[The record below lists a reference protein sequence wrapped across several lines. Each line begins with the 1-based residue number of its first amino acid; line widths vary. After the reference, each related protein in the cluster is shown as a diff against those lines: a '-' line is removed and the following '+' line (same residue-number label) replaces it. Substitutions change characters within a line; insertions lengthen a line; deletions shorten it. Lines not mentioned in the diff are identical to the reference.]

1 MARVAPSPRETA
13 DVPQDG
19 ASWAAD
25 GNAPTLN
32 RPSPGDQT
40 MADQAARQLSHVR
53 SAVTHIGGAW
63 AEELRRLNSRSLNSL
78 IPPAGFLNKIRAG
91 RAAFYPELPWV
102 RHSLVDPQAVR
113 TLVHMLSVC
122 LNHES

>member
-19 ASWAAD
+19 ASCAAD

-32 RPSPGDQT
+32 RQSPGDQT
-40 MADQAARQLSHVR
+40 LADQAARQLSNVR

-63 AEELRRLNSRSLNSL
+63 AEELRRLNSNSLHSL
-78 IPPAGFLNKIRAG
+78 IPPEGFLNKLRAG

>member
-19 ASWAAD
+19 ASCAAD

-32 RPSPGDQT
+32 RQSPGDQT
-40 MADQAARQLSHVR
+40 LADQAARQLSNVR

-63 AEELRRLNSRSLNSL
+63 AEELRRLNSNSLHSL
-78 IPPAGFLNKIRAG
+78 IPPEGFLNKIRAG

-102 RHSLVDPQAVR
+102 RHSLVDPQGCADLSPHAVCV
-113 TLVHMLSVC
+113 LKL
-122 LNHES
+122 

>member
-19 ASWAAD
+19 ASCAAD

-32 RPSPGDQT
+32 RQSPGDQT
-40 MADQAARQLSHVR
+40 LADQAARQLSNVR

-63 AEELRRLNSRSLNSL
+63 AEELRRLNSNSLHSL
-78 IPPAGFLNKIRAG
+78 IPPEGFLNKIRAG